1 MKNQISKTNFFVY
14 AAILIIIA
22 ALLLLTM
29 QPNITAWRRNVV
41 DKLVAQSKASNND
54 STKLGLLQQALL
66 IDNTDPVAT
75 ESLARF
81 WRGRGED
88 QKALT
93 VYTNHIA
100 KPNYSYL
107 AILALKAQDYN
118 SALRYAQKSNTKDPN
133 TAGLIA
139 EANALYSLGKVSEGC
154 DLAVKAT
161 KLDLNNRS
169 AQDAVINCVIL
180 GGKPNEPILQP
191 SNNLS
196 EREQAYL
203 LINNYVFNKGEEK
216 LLGVKDK
223 TASDYLVLSRLNSA
237 RGELDKAI
245 EYTKKGL
252 GLDVSNIALNKQAV
266 ELFKLTNNVP
276 ELETYTNRLNQLQF
290 SKYQ

>member
-1 MKNQISKTNFFVY
+1 
-14 AAILIIIA
+14 
-22 ALLLLTM
+22 M

-139 EANALYSLGKVSEGC
+139 EVNALYSLGKVSEGC